1 MVGVIAGLITC
12 PLTLVAMFFAL
23 ARGVPDAGLTFALSM
38 FVGVGLP
45 LATVA
50 ALVILC
56 RDGFVS
62 VETEHT
68 PSMQRMSRILERL
81 TGAMLVA
88 VGIKEFWL

>member
-1 MVGVIAGLITC
+1 MPLDAGGHVLRLG
-12 PLTLVAMFFAL
+12 P
-23 ARGVPDAGLTFALSM
+23 GVPDAGLTFALSM

>member
-1 MVGVIAGLITC
+1 MPGLPSHSRC
-12 PLTLVAMFFAL
+12 SL
-23 ARGVPDAGLTFALSM
+23 
-38 FVGVGLP
+38 GVGLP

-81 TGAMLVA
+81 IGLERLTGAMLVA

>member
-1 MVGVIAGLITC
+1 MPGLPSHSRC
-12 PLTLVAMFFAL
+12 SL
-23 ARGVPDAGLTFALSM
+23 
-38 FVGVGLP
+38 GVGLP